1 MAWNPFFSRRRE
13 NFRLAPMQDVNEPR
27 REAAQINKA
36 VGTVVKIADKIQEQI
51 DEAAYK
57 QAKLDSSVALGG
69 IEAEIRAQMSEAVN
83 AGDPAAVTEAFSQY
97 DKLRA
102 DALKDQDDVYAKA
115 FDEQSAAVRARL
127 NQKMITAYQGA
138 LAVHS
143 DEELTDKL
151 ALAING
157 VENNDDLGE
166 LVAGYAEGVDNAILP
181 RSEKNK
187 RRLEGVAAILE
198 AGAKR
203 DPQGTAIALTE
214 GKYDAYIPRANA
226 MKIARAA
233 DDAAF
238 YGMLERNPERLVRL
252 MDERKDVFSSF
263 SPKDRIEYRKK
274 AENQLL
280 ERKKFDVA
288 QDKAN
293 RAYAELDFFRAPTAA
308 KLDAFD
314 FRGNEKQREKWLS
327 VLESV
332 PNQLASTR
340 IESVSEIASA
350 LENLAAMP
358 ADTPENRE
366 KLFKAAAD
374 RMADLLRMNQRG
386 ELNEDDMNEYQTALH
401 TTVTDMTL
409 RKHLENISPVL
420 ANFGDLASEWIQSK
434 KAARD
439 GRTFVQRMTEN
450 PIKKYGGRENGAT
463 EGSPRRLWDMTG
475 GAVGR
480 VAERLYDSGKTA
492 DKVDVILSQT
502 VGSVLK
508 MAYAGDAAGAEAA
521 YNEGVSRARVTLYPE
536 TAGKKK
542 GDLIRKDGVV
552 YTYEGD
558 DGLHPIYKWGK

>member
-13 NFRLAPMQDVNEPR
+13 NFRLAPMQDINEPR
-27 REAAQINKA
+27 REAAQLNKA
-36 VGTVVKIADKIQEQI
+36 VGTVVKVADPIKKQVN
-51 DEAAYK
+51 EAAYK

-102 DALKDQDDVYAKA
+102 EALKDQDDVYAEA

-181 RSEKNK
+181 RSKKNR

-214 GKYDAYIPRANA
+214 GKYDAYIPRADA

-252 MDERKDVFSSF
+252 MDERKDIFSSF

-374 RMADLLRMNQRG
+374 RMADVFRLNLRG
-386 ELNEDDMNEYQTALH
+386 ELGEDDMKEYRKSIGEIATNSS
-401 TTVTDMTL
+401 L
-409 RKHLENISPVL
+409 RQHLKNISPVL

-450 PIKKYGGRENGAT
+450 PIKKYGGRENGAK

-475 GAVGR
+475 GAI
-480 VAERLYDSGKTA
+480 ERISA
-492 DKVDVILSQT
+492 DIADTGAKSAQVDDLLKNTMSKVLQKAA
-502 VGSVLK
+502 L
-508 MAYAGDAAGAEAA
+508 GDAAGAEAA

-542 GDLIRKDGVV
+542 GDLIRKDGIV

>member
-13 NFRLAPMQDVNEPR
+13 DFRLAPMQDVNEPR

-83 AGDPAAVTEAFSQY
+83 AGDPAAVTEALSQY

-102 DALKDQDDVYAKA
+102 DALKDQGDFYKKA

-187 RRLEGVAAILE
+187 RRLKGVAAILE

-280 ERKKFDVA
+280 ERKRFDVA

-374 RMADLLRMNQRG
+374 RMADLNNLNQRG
-386 ELNEDDMNEYQTALH
+386 VLSNDDKQKYHDVISKTATDLTIKRHMENIAPVLVNLRNANEFLASIPDRRRRIKARNEIAQAQAKSFLTGEMPRRANRGAEEMNLVMNEVLKYAL
-401 TTVTDMTL
+401 
-409 RKHLENISPVL
+409 N
-420 ANFGDLASEWIQSK
+420 GD
-434 KAARD
+434 
-439 GRTFVQRMTEN
+439 TE
-450 PIKKYGGRENGAT
+450 GAT
-463 EGSPRRLWDMTG
+463 
-475 GAVGR
+475 
-480 VAERLYDSGKTA
+480 
-492 DKVDVILSQT
+492 
-502 VGSVLK
+502 
-508 MAYAGDAAGAEAA
+508 AA
-521 YNEGVSRARVTLYPE
+521 YNNGIRRVREKMYPE
-536 TAGKKK
+536 TIGKKK
-542 GDLIRKDGVV
+542 GDVITRNGIV

>member
-83 AGDPAAVTEAFSQY
+83 AGDPAAVAQAFSQY

-127 NQKMITAYQGA
+127 NQKMMTAYQGA

-187 RRLEGVAAILE
+187 RRMEGVAAILE

-233 DDAAF
+233 DDERF
-238 YGMLERNPERLVRL
+238 YKALRLDPESLK
-252 MDERKDVFSSF
+252 KDISSF
-263 SPKDRIEYRKK
+263 KT
-274 AENQLL
+274 
-280 ERKKFDVA
+280 FD
-288 QDKAN
+288 
-293 RAYAELDFFRAPTAA
+293 
-308 KLDAFD
+308 
-314 FRGNEKQREKWLS
+314 EKTRFQREKQIDAVLKEAERKERGGQGRTAAIRESAEQEIQGQYFADVYKEMEKKKKINNPYHLMDYREAVGRAYSQNQITEKQFADLMKKTLKPLYDGIKDNNFNRPWLYES
-327 VLESV
+327 AFEYGVKKLEQAFGE
-332 PNQLASTR
+332 QLNDPTA
-340 IESVSEIASA
+340 
-350 LENLAAMP
+350 
-358 ADTPENRE
+358 
-366 KLFKAAAD
+366 KAAVLDAY
-374 RMADLLRMNQRG
+374 
-386 ELNEDDMNEYQTALH
+386 YQKIKDAGINP
-401 TTVTDMTL
+401 D
-409 RKHLENISPVL
+409 
-420 ANFGDLASEWIQSK
+420 
-434 KAARD
+434 D
-439 GRTFVQRMTEN
+439 GRTDKN
-450 PIKKYGGRENGAT
+450 KPILLNALNAVAADLADRETGMIIPERAGALVIGGRYYRRKFEEPTTEPAFVKGGAPAPLSKDESGNVLKNENGIYRT
-463 EGSPRRLWDMTG
+463 
-475 GAVGR
+475 VR
-480 VAERLYDSGKTA
+480 VKRGQTPSVTSD
-492 DKVDVILSQT
+492 DVIRRIRETPSDP
-502 VGSVLK
+502 V
-508 MAYAGDAAGAEAA
+508 
-521 YNEGVSRARVTLYPE
+521 PE
-536 TAGKKK
+536 
-542 GDLIRKDGVV
+542 LIF
-552 YTYEGD
+552 
-558 DGLHPIYKWGK
+558 

>member
-13 NFRLAPMQDVNEPR
+13 NFRLAPMQDINEPR

-36 VGTVVKIADKIQEQI
+36 VGTVVKVADKIQEQI
-51 DEAAYK
+51 DEAAYR

-83 AGDPAAVTEAFSQY
+83 AGDPAAVAQAFSQY

-102 DALKDQDDVYAKA
+102 EALKDQGDVYVKA

-157 VENNDDLGE
+157 VKNNDDLGE

-181 RSEKNK
+181 RSEKDR
-187 RRLEGVAAILE
+187 RRLDGVAAILE

-214 GKYDAYIPRANA
+214 GKFDAYIPRADA
-226 MKIARAA
+226 MKIARAT

-340 IESVSEIASA
+340 IESVSEIAAA

-374 RMADLLRMNQRG
+374 RMADLNNLNQRG
-386 ELNEDDMNEYQTALH
+386 VLSNDDKQKYHDVISKTA
-401 TTVTDMTL
+401 TDLTIKRHM
-409 RKHLENISPVL
+409 ENIAPVL
-420 ANFGDLASEWIQSK
+420 VNLRNANEFLASIPDRRQRVRERNKILQSQGK
-434 KAARD
+434 SFFS
-439 GRTFVQRMTEN
+439 GEM
-450 PIKKYGGRENGAT
+450 
-463 EGSPRRLWDMTG
+463 PRR
-475 GAVGR
+475 AN
-480 VAERLYDSGKTA
+480 
-492 DKVDVILSQT
+492 
-502 VGSVLK
+502 
-508 MAYAGDAAGAEAA
+508 AGAEEMNLVMNEVLKYALNGDTAGATAA
-521 YNEGVSRARVTLYPE
+521 YNNGIRRVREKMYPE
-536 TAGKKK
+536 TIGKKK
-542 GDLIRKDGVV
+542 GDVITRNGIV

>member
-1 MAWNPFFSRRRE
+1 MAWNPFFSRRRGD
-13 NFRLAPMQDVNEPR
+13 FRLAPMQDINEPR

-51 DEAAYK
+51 NEAAYK

-83 AGDPAAVTEAFSQY
+83 AGDPSAVAQAFSQY

-102 DALKDQDDVYAKA
+102 EALKDQGDVYVKA

-181 RSEKNK
+181 RSEKDR
-187 RRLEGVAAILE
+187 RRLDGVAAILE

-203 DPQGTAIALTE
+203 DPQGTAIALTK

-263 SPKDRIEYRKK
+263 SPKDRIDYRKK

-280 ERKKFDVA
+280 ARKKFEVA
-288 QDKAN
+288 QDNAN

-450 PIKKYGGRENGAT
+450 PIKKYGGRENGAK

-480 VAERLYDSGKTA
+480 VAERLYDSGETA

-542 GDLIRKDGVV
+542 GDLIRKDGIV